1 MGSLNASESQSMI
14 REDKER
20 EHVPGRLDRRDR
32 FSSDKLN
39 CTRCCR
45 EPGRH
50 GKSYAYILCGLPKR
64 KEGEK
69 KKNEKE
75 KATSKIQPTKPR
87 LGWSGCMRLHL
98 TVKNHHPDLN

>member
-50 GKSYAYILCGLPKR
+50 GKATRTYSAVYQ
-64 KEGEK
+64 KEKKGKGEK
-69 KKNEKE
+69 KEKTRRK
-75 KATSKIQPTKPR
+75 KATSKIQLLLRRQSQDEVGLDVCTYI
-87 LGWSGCMRLHL
+87 
-98 TVKNHHPDLN
+98 